1 MLALVDRSTI
11 AGPAACPSGLRL
23 VVRLLVAP
31 SFVLLRLFDLVALS
45 DVEGIVSVGS
55 YIAIEFLIERVKSN

>member
-1 MLALVDRSTI
+1 MLAFDRSTI

>member
-1 MLALVDRSTI
+1 MLALVDCSII
-11 AGPAACPSGLRL
+11 AGPAACPLGLHL

-55 YIAIEFLIERVKSN
+55 YIAIEFLI